1 MKLWRFSPA
10 RLADLC
16 PDCEAMVVPLV
27 TVAADGALVI
37 DLDDDGGRPAFKLA
51 AHGCAHPKPAQRPP
65 RALRRSPVPAST
77 LRWLCPYRVNQWK
90 AVRGDERWEV
100 LNGLR
105 AKAKERG
112 WWIDM
117 GEDRVRAFL
126 AEEGDA
132 AKVLLS
138 PCP

>member
-1 MKLWRFSPA
+1 MKPWRFDPA
-10 RLADLC
+10 RLDALC
-16 PDCEAMVVPLV
+16 PDCEAMVAPLV
-27 TVAADGALVI
+27 TVAADGALVL
-37 DLDDDGGRPAFKLA
+37 DLDADGSRAAFKLA
-51 AHGCAHPKPAQRPP
+51 AHGCEHPKPVQRPP
-65 RALRRSPVPAST
+65 RALRRSPSPAST
-77 LRWLCPYRVNQWK
+77 LKWLCPHRVIQWK

-105 AKAKERG
+105 AKEKERG

-117 GEDRVRAFL
+117 GEERVRAFL

-132 AKVLLS
+132 ARVLLA